1 MLKMFPIFWGKNVRA
16 ELNDTYMR
24 AKQNGLIVTTLESDQ
39 AIAAIPQPRPK
50 RDWSSMAEE
59 VVRMSEKMRGN
70 DAVENA
76 ALGLLR
82 ASARLTEA
90 VAKGNRDLFEMRQ
103 MQHTAWKAL
112 KRVDTSVK
120 RSQP

>member
-1 MLKMFPIFWGKNVRA
+1 
-16 ELNDTYMR
+16 
-24 AKQNGLIVTTLESDQ
+24 
-39 AIAAIPQPRPK
+39 
-50 RDWSSMAEE
+50 
-59 VVRMSEKMRGN
+59 MSEKMRGN

-112 KRVDTSVK
+112 NRVDTSVK
-120 RSQP
+120 RSRP